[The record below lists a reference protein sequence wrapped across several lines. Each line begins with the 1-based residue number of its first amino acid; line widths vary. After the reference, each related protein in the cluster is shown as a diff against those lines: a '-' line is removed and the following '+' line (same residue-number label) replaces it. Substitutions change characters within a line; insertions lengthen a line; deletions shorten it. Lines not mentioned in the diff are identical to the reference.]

1 MQGMIINIEETAL
14 DVIDLY
20 NMIKDLQTEV
30 EQLKRENE
38 MLRNQ

>member
-20 NMIKDLQTEV
+20 NMVKDLQEEV
-30 EQLKRENE
+30 DQLKKENE
-38 MLRNQ
+38 ILRNL